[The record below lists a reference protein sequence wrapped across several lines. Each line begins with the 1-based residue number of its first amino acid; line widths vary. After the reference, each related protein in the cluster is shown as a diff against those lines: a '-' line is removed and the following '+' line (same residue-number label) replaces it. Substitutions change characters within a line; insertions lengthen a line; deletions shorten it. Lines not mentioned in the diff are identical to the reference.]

1 MYSNNTNG
9 SRAASARGFA
19 ALFAALAMGLA
30 LVASPAE
37 GAPFAYVTN
46 FTSANVS
53 VIDTATK
60 TPPTITRRHTGAIA
74 CDIELNLN
82 F

>member
-1 MYSNNTNG
+1 ME
-9 SRAASARGFA
+9 AAPHRRGD
-19 ALFAALAMGLA
+19 LRPS
-30 LVASPAE
+30 SPRWRW
-37 GAPFAYVTN
+37 G
-46 FTSANVS
+46 SANVS